1 MDDLIDIH
9 HPVAGR
15 TMRCTRRL
23 YETVWSRSG
32 WVEGPAADPQPPKT
46 ATRRRT
52 RPRSSGTPTGASTR
66 KKGAKPEH
74 KE

>member
-9 HPVAGR
+9 HPGAGR

-23 YETVWSRSG
+23 YETVWSKSG
-32 WVEGPAADPQPPKT
+32 WVEHLPAPQPPKT
-46 ATRRRT
+46 ATRRRP

-66 KKGAKPEH
+66 KKGAKPEY